1 MANDLCLHDCSE
13 EVIQRLAQGAFT
25 MAAFESTKGTTQDFV
40 GKVTKNRRLQAKGK
54 LNKAK
59 GTVKRTAAKG
69 RRRVAVARTKSRV
82 KRTVK
87 K

>member
-1 MANDLCLHDCSE
+1 MA
-13 EVIQRLAQGAFT
+13 
-25 MAAFESTKGTTQDFV
+25 AAFERTTGTTQEVV

-59 GTVKRTAAKG
+59 GAVKRTVNKG

-82 KRTVK
+82 KRAVK